1 MGGSTFGE
9 FLRLVADLRSA
20 DMLDRTAQ
28 WLGLLRDAGCV
39 GEAQPA
45 RRWVPRLF
53 CNRFVAQSS
62 EAAPGFARAGCC
74 ETLKNRSPVLHGCA
88 WTAGLSCP
96 NRPMHHL
103 QPLRWPVPPSP
114 PNFPPMRDSQ
124 AAGWVQIWGAG
135 CGDRGVEC
143 HHARDHK
150 DAADAGA
157 EPWSIHGAARW
168 TRGARTRRENTPSLA
183 FHRKFTTPLQ
193 QGYQA
198 DAAGG

>member
-1 MGGSTFGE
+1 
-9 FLRLVADLRSA
+9 
-20 DMLDRTAQ
+20 MLDRTAQ

-53 CNRFVAQSS
+53 CKRFAAQSS

-74 ETLKNRSPVLHGCA
+74 ETLENRRQGCA
-88 WTAGLSCP
+88 WTTGLSCP

-103 QPLRWPVPPSP
+103 RPLRWHMPPSHRTP
-114 PNFPPMRDSQ
+114 PPMRGSQ
-124 AAGWVQIWGAG
+124 AAGWLQIWGAG

-143 HHARDHK
+143 HHARDHQ

-157 EPWSIHGAARW
+157 KPRSVHGAARW
-168 TRGARTRRENTPSLA
+168 TRGARTRRENTPSLVS
-183 FHRKFTTPLQ
+183 PLQ